1 MKTVLPETYKKY
13 GYKIFDCSLEE
24 MRQYKDYCYTIKKS
38 PNPSEKFNYV
48 TFADVETAV
57 KKINSVFVP
66 AEHGGLPK
74 IQWSL
79 QESAQ
84 LLIKEI
90 WFFTYKDQQLYQCAV
105 ERAWALGGHLD
116 LRTEQLYYD

>member
-1 MKTVLPETYKKY
+1 MKTVLPETYIKY
-13 GYKIFDCSLEE
+13 GYKMFDCSLEE
-24 MRQYKDYCYTIKKS
+24 IRQYIDNCYALKKS

-57 KKINSVFVP
+57 KKINSIFIP
-66 AEHGGLPK
+66 AEHGDLPK
-74 IQWSL
+74 VQWSL

-90 WFFTYKDQQLYQCAV
+90 WFHMLLQKKL
-105 ERAWALGGHLD
+105 
-116 LRTEQLYYD
+116 